1 MLRPPAPKQQKEMAK
16 KAVSKSTKK
25 GGAAKKGGRKP
36 KRSWK
41 VYVKRAAKD
50 VNAKLSLSS
59 KSAAILNSFVND
71 IFDRLATEAGNL
83 ARINKKRTLGSREIQ
98 TAVRLTLPAELARHA
113 MSEGT
118 RAIAKSA

>member
-1 MLRPPAPKQQKEMAK
+1 MAK
-16 KAVSKSTKK
+16 KAGSKATKK
-25 GGAAKKGGRKP
+25 GGAPKKGGRKA

-50 VNAKLSLSS
+50 VNAKLALSS
-59 KSAAILNSFVND
+59 KTTAILNSFVND

-83 ARINKKRTLGSREIQ
+83 ARINKKSTLGSREIQ

-113 MSEGT
+113 MAEGT
-118 RAIAKSA
+118 RAIAKSASA

>member
-1 MLRPPAPKQQKEMAK
+1 MAK
-16 KAVSKSTKK
+16 KVGSKKAGKK
-25 GGAAKKGGRKP
+25 VGTAKKGGRKG
-36 KRSWK
+36 KRTWK
-41 VYVKRAAKD
+41 VYVKRAAKA
-50 VNAKLSLSS
+50 VNAKLTLSS
-59 KSAAILNSFVND
+59 KTTAILNSFVND

-98 TAVRLTLPAELARHA
+98 SAVRLTLPAELARHA